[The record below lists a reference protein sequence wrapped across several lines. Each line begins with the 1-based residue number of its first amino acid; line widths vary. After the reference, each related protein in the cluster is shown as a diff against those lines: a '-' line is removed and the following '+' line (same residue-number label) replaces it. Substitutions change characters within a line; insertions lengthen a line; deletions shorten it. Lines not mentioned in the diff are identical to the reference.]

1 MPVTPQK
8 KQASMRQPPSGA
20 AAEGEIH
27 RAVALLKSGN
37 ERECLASLRRLNI
50 CAENSPIICNLAGLV
65 CLSLGQHQLALKWFG
80 RALALFPACG
90 DAMAYRGLALHKLGR
105 RAEALQA
112 YDAAGR
118 AGCAKPE
125 LFYNRGNVL
134 RELGRLSAAI
144 ASYERALHFDPAYPE
159 ALRAGGLVLRELGC
173 LENALAFINEAIRLR
188 PDFTD
193 ALNDQGNVLQELDR
207 SNEAIIS
214 YNAALERAPG
224 RADILNNRGSAWLA
238 VGNCP
243 NAGKDFSRARRI
255 KPDFPEA
262 WSNYGNLLLKQ
273 QEPGAALGAFDQA
286 LQIRPSYAEALCGR
300 AVALKYLRR
309 FDEAL
314 DCFDAALAI
323 RSDSPHIKN
332 NKGALLLLCGDFAQG
347 LELYEHRWCGAGTAK
362 DLAKLPV
369 PIWNGD
375 DLLGRRIAIFDEQG
389 LGDAIQFA
397 RYLILLARHGAIVTY
412 VCRTQLHRL
421 FRALEEPVRLADGVE
436 DGDAFDYQI
445 GLSSLPRA
453 FGTRID
459 TIPAQT
465 PYLRAEDAL
474 VQKWSKRLGPHGLK
488 IGICWRGNPNP
499 KADPSRSVPLACFA
513 KLAAVKGVRLISLQK
528 PEAHTD
534 NERLPGLT
542 LPGDDFDAGPDSFAD
557 TAAVMQN
564 LDLIVSCDT
573 SIAHLAGALGR
584 PVWVVLKDVP
594 DWRWLLD
601 RPDSPWYP
609 TMRLFRQ
616 KQRADWDEVFDRVGA
631 ALRDLRC
638 EHPC

>member
-1 MPVTPQK
+1 LPLTPQK

-27 RAVALLKSGN
+27 RAVALLKSGK

-50 CAENSPIICNLAGLV
+50 RAENSPIICNLAALV
-65 CLSLGQHQLALKWFG
+65 CLSLGQYQLALKWFD

-134 RELGRLSAAI
+134 RELGRLSEAI

-159 ALRAGGLVLRELGC
+159 ALRAGGLVLRELGR

-207 SNEAIIS
+207 SEEAIIS
-214 YNAALERAPG
+214 YNAALERVPG

-238 VGNCP
+238 LGNCP
-243 NAGKDFSRARRI
+243 NADKDFSGARRI

-273 QEPGAALGAFDQA
+273 QEPGAALEAFDQA

-309 FDEAL
+309 FGEAL

-323 RSDSPHIKN
+323 SPDSPHIKN
-332 NKGALLLLCGDFAQG
+332 NKGALLLLRGDFAQG

-375 DLLGRRIAIFDEQG
+375 DLLGRRIVAFDEQG
-389 LGDAIQFA
+389 HGDAIQFA
-397 RYLILLARHGAIVTY
+397 RYMLLLARRGAIVTY
-412 VCRTQLHRL
+412 VCPTQLHRL

-436 DGDAFDYQI
+436 DGDAFDLVEPAARVWDKDRHDPRPNALFAR
-445 GLSSLPRA
+445 GRCVSSKMEQAVRA
-453 FGTRID
+453 ARAQNRHLLARQSQSEGRSFAVNPACLLCETRGRKR
-459 TIPAQT
+459 
-465 PYLRAEDAL
+465 RASH
-474 VQKWSKRLGPHGLK
+474 QP
-488 IGICWRGNPNP
+488 
-499 KADPSRSVPLACFA
+499 
-513 KLAAVKGVRLISLQK
+513 
-528 PEAHTD
+528 PEAGGSH
-534 NERLPGLT
+534 G
-542 LPGDDFDAGPDSFAD
+542 
-557 TAAVMQN
+557 Q
-564 LDLIVSCDT
+564 
-573 SIAHLAGALGR
+573 
-584 PVWVVLKDVP
+584 
-594 DWRWLLD
+594 
-601 RPDSPWYP
+601 
-609 TMRLFRQ
+609 
-616 KQRADWDEVFDRVGA
+616 
-631 ALRDLRC
+631 
-638 EHPC
+638 